1 MYFETKGIRWKRF
14 EILMDFNGFWWI
26 ETERS
31 MDCVMDRWIMF
42 FRSSSFHEFHFPSLK
57 SYRTET
63 ESKSVNLERQYLCH
77 DFVLLFVACLSRIV
91 ARNTCRYS
99 DNAQSIQPRSRVN
112 MRLCAINLTSPSV
125 QCTDNKRMDLMDAFT
140 ALRWILFFVD
150 HQTKWLMNY
159 LCAPLNQTTL
169 TNTVT
174 TRILNAV
181 DELQDTSHA
190 TSSFTLCFPT
200 NLSNEPSSIISNFI
214 VCF

>member
-1 MYFETKGIRWKRF
+1 
-14 EILMDFNGFWWI
+14 MDFDGLKRNDRRMNFESKARSCSLDRVHLGF
-26 ETERS
+26 TNFTF
-31 MDCVMDRWIMF
+31 DRWNLI
-42 FRSSSFHEFHFPSLK
+42 
-57 SYRTET
+57 
-63 ESKSVNLERQYLCH
+63 ESNSVNLERPYVCH

-181 DELQDTSHA
+181 NELQDTSHA
-190 TSSFTLCFPT
+190 TSSFTLRFPT
-200 NLSNEPSSIISNFI
+200 NLSNQPSSIISNFI
-214 VCF
+214 ICF